1 MKSNIKIFS
10 FLFVMS
16 LLLSFHSNAQTQD
29 SITEFSDDST
39 IISNYADSIKN
50 NINEIDTIGKW
61 KKKREFAYIHTLDS
75 LLRKQK
81 NLRTDT
87 VSIDENTGKIN
98 RNRVEGNGISGLNKI
113 LNSLPVQIFFWS
125 FAFIFILFIFYIVF
139 FKNGIFKGGRKKQI
153 IEKDEAP
160 VDELADIS
168 SYDSLVSEA
177 EKENNYNLATR
188 YLFLRTLKNISD
200 KGMIHFAGDKTNRE
214 YLNEMRHHTFFSE
227 FSWLT
232 RNYEYLWYGKFTIG
246 SEEYAKLKERFN
258 LFNKKV

>member
-1 MKSNIKIFS
+1 MKSNIKVFS
-10 FLFVMS
+10 FLLVMI
-16 LLLSFHSNAQTQD
+16 LLLSLQGNAQTQD
-29 SITEFSDDST
+29 SVTEFSNDST
-39 IISNYADSIKN
+39 IIYKDTDSAKN
-50 NINEIDTIGKW
+50 NLNENDTIGHW
-61 KKKREFAYIHTLDS
+61 KNKREFAYIHTLDS

-98 RNRVEGNGISGLNKI
+98 RNRVQGNDMSGLNKI
-113 LNSLPVQIFFWS
+113 LNSLPVQIFFWAL
-125 FAFIFILFIFYIVF
+125 AFIFILFIFYFVF
-139 FKNGIFKGGRKKQI
+139 FKNGIFRGGRKKQI
-153 IEKDEAP
+153 VGKDEEP

-168 SYDSLVSEA
+168 SYDSLVSQA

-200 KGMIHFAGDKTNRE
+200 KELIHFAGDKTNRE
-214 YLNEMRHHTFFSE
+214 YLDEMKNHTYFSE
-227 FSWLT
+227 FGWLT